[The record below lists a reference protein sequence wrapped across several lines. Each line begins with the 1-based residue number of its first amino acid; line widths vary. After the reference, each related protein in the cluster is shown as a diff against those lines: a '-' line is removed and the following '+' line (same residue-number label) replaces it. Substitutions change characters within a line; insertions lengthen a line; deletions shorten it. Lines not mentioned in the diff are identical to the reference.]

1 MEFDISY
8 LLFLQNIRESTGG
21 FFDEFFN
28 ALSKFAVDILPFLG
42 YIIFWSVSKKWG
54 YRFMITLWCGEVIN
68 GLLKLIVCAYRPWIR
83 SDKIN
88 PAGDSKVAATGYSFP
103 SGHSTVATIHYGT
116 IFAWQRKK
124 RLWLAIVCAVLLFL
138 TCFSR
143 NYLGVHTPQ
152 DVLVGF
158 GVSVVLIIVVGFAQ
172 KELEGNQKAVDIL
185 TFAGIAAVLGVLIF
199 VMFKPYPMDY
209 DANGN
214 LLVDPQRMMNDT
226 FKACGGFIG
235 LMIGSYIE
243 RHFIRYEVPAGA
255 AALPVL
261 TCVGFALMFAWE
273 QLFAPAT
280 IVQMLGKHWGN
291 MLAYGI
297 MVIFA
302 VALWPLVIRKAC
314 RSEKIAADKAT
325 EAETVKA

>member
-21 FFDEFFN
+21 VFDEFFN

-54 YRFMITLWCGEVIN
+54 YRVMITLWCGEVIN

-124 RLWLAIVCAVLLFL
+124 RMWLAIVCAVLLFL

-158 GVSVVLIIVVGFAQ
+158 GVSVVLIIVVGFSQ
-172 KELEGNQKAVDIL
+172 KKLEGNQKAVDIL

-280 IVQMLGKHWGN
+280 IVQILGKHWGN

-302 VALWPLVIRKAC
+302 VTLWPLVIRKAC

>member
-21 FFDEFFN
+21 VFDEFFN

-124 RLWLAIVCAVLLFL
+124 RMWLAIVCAVLLFL

-152 DVLVGF
+152 DVF
-158 GVSVVLIIVVGFAQ
+158 
-172 KELEGNQKAVDIL
+172 
-185 TFAGIAAVLGVLIF
+185 IAICEGVLALILMNRLFSYLEKNPEKEYIF
-199 VMFKPYPMDY
+199 LGIGFVAAWLGIIYITFKGYPMDY
-209 DANGN
+209 SADGK
-214 LLVDPQRMMNDT
+214 LIVDPQKMMNDGYGDLGKLMGFCAARFIDKKWIK
-226 FKACGGFIG
+226 FKPLELNAKSVVICLIG
-235 LMIGSYIE
+235 LIPMWAIINY
-243 RHFIRYEVPAGA
+243 VKA
-255 AALPVL
+255 PVVEL
-261 TCVGFALMFAWE
+261 
-273 QLFAPAT
+273 
-280 IVQMLGKHWGN
+280 LGGHWGK
-291 MLAYGI
+291 LVYA
-297 MVIFA
+297 VIL
-302 VALWPLVIRKAC
+302 VMYCLVVYPLVIKLIGRLTAKKAQ
-314 RSEKIAADKAT
+314 
-325 EAETVKA
+325 

>member
-124 RLWLAIVCAVLLFL
+124 RMWLAIVCAVLLFL

-158 GVSVVLIIVVGFAQ
+158 GVSVVLIIVVGFSQ
-172 KELEGNQKAVDIL
+172 KKLEGNQKAVDIL
-185 TFAGIAAVLGVLIF
+185 IAAVLGVLIF

-243 RHFIRYEVPAGA
+243 RHFIRYEIPTGA
-255 AALPVL
+255 AVLPVL
-261 TCVGFALMFAWE
+261 TGVGFALMYAWE

-280 IVQMLGKHWGN
+280 IVQILGKHWGN

>member
-21 FFDEFFN
+21 VFDD
-28 ALSKFAVDILPFLG
+28 LSKFAVDILPFLG

-124 RLWLAIVCAVLLFL
+124 RMWLAIVCAVLLFL

-158 GVSVVLIIVVGFAQ
+158 GVSVVLIIVVGFSQ
-172 KELEGNQKAVDIL
+172 KKLEGNQKAVDIL

-261 TCVGFALMFAWE
+261 TCVGFALRFAWE

-280 IVQMLGKHWGN
+280 IVQILGKHWGN

-325 EAETVKA
+325 EAETVNA

>member
-21 FFDEFFN
+21 VFDEFFN
-28 ALSKFAVDILPFLG
+28 ALSKFAVDTLPFLG

-124 RLWLAIVCAVLLFL
+124 RMWLAIVCAVLLFL

-158 GVSVVLIIVVGFAQ
+158 GVSVVLIIVVGFSQ
-172 KELEGNQKAVDIL
+172 KKLEGNQKAVDIL

-280 IVQMLGKHWGN
+280 IVQILGKHWGN

>member
-124 RLWLAIVCAVLLFL
+124 RMWLAIVCAVLLFL

>member
-8 LLFLQNIRESTGG
+8 LLFLQNIRESTSGV
-21 FFDEFFN
+21 FDEFFN

-124 RLWLAIVCAVLLFL
+124 RMWLAIVCAVLLFL

-158 GVSVVLIIVVGFAQ
+158 GVSVVLIIVVGFSQ
-172 KELEGNQKAVDIL
+172 KKLEGNQKAVDIL

-280 IVQMLGKHWGN
+280 IVQILGKHWGN

>member
-21 FFDEFFN
+21 VFDEFFN

-124 RLWLAIVCAVLLFL
+124 RMWLAIVCAVLLFL

-172 KELEGNQKAVDIL
+172 KKLEGNQKAVDIL

>member
-1 MEFDISY
+1 
-8 LLFLQNIRESTGG
+8 
-21 FFDEFFN
+21 
-28 ALSKFAVDILPFLG
+28 
-42 YIIFWSVSKKWG
+42 
-54 YRFMITLWCGEVIN
+54 MITLWCGEVIN

-302 VALWPLVIRKAC
+302 VTLWPLVIRKAC

>member
-21 FFDEFFN
+21 VFDEFFN

-124 RLWLAIVCAVLLFL
+124 RMWLAIVCAVLLFL

-158 GVSVVLIIVVGFAQ
+158 GVSVVLIIVVGFSQ
-172 KELEGNQKAVDIL
+172 KKLEGNQKAVDIL

-261 TCVGFALMFAWE
+261 TCVGFALMFA
-273 QLFAPAT
+273 
-280 IVQMLGKHWGN
+280 
-291 MLAYGI
+291 
-297 MVIFA
+297 
-302 VALWPLVIRKAC
+302 AC
-314 RSEKIAADKAT
+314 
-325 EAETVKA
+325 

>member
-261 TCVGFALMFAWE
+261 TCVGFALMFTWE

>member
-1 MEFDISY
+1 
-8 LLFLQNIRESTGG
+8 
-21 FFDEFFN
+21 
-28 ALSKFAVDILPFLG
+28 
-42 YIIFWSVSKKWG
+42 
-54 YRFMITLWCGEVIN
+54 MITLWCGEVIN

-124 RLWLAIVCAVLLFL
+124 RMWLAIVCAVLLFL

-158 GVSVVLIIVVGFAQ
+158 GVSVVLIIVVGFSQ
-172 KELEGNQKAVDIL
+172 KKLEGNQKAVDIL

-280 IVQMLGKHWGN
+280 IVQILGKHWGN

>member
-1 MEFDISY
+1 
-8 LLFLQNIRESTGG
+8 
-21 FFDEFFN
+21 
-28 ALSKFAVDILPFLG
+28 
-42 YIIFWSVSKKWG
+42 
-54 YRFMITLWCGEVIN
+54 MITLWCGEVIN

-124 RLWLAIVCAVLLFL
+124 RMWLAIVCAVLLFL

-158 GVSVVLIIVVGFAQ
+158 GVSVVLIIVVGFSQ
-172 KELEGNQKAVDIL
+172 KKLEGNQKAVDIL

-280 IVQMLGKHWGN
+280 IVQILGKHWGN

-314 RSEKIAADKAT
+314 RSEKNAADKAT

>member
-21 FFDEFFN
+21 VFDEFFN

-124 RLWLAIVCAVLLFL
+124 RMWLAIVCAVLLFL

-158 GVSVVLIIVVGFAQ
+158 GVSVVLIIVVGFSQ
-172 KELEGNQKAVDIL
+172 KKLEGNQKAVDIL
-185 TFAGIAAVLGVLIF
+185 TFAGIAAVLGLLIF

-280 IVQMLGKHWGN
+280 IVQILGKHWGN

>member
-1 MEFDISY
+1 
-8 LLFLQNIRESTGG
+8 
-21 FFDEFFN
+21 
-28 ALSKFAVDILPFLG
+28 
-42 YIIFWSVSKKWG
+42 
-54 YRFMITLWCGEVIN
+54 MITLWCGEVIN

-116 IFAWQRKK
+116 IFAWQRKN
-124 RLWLAIVCAVLLFL
+124 RMWLAIVCAVLLFL

-158 GVSVVLIIVVGFAQ
+158 GVSVVLIIVVGFSQ
-172 KELEGNQKAVDIL
+172 KKLEGNQKAVDIL

-280 IVQMLGKHWGN
+280 IVQILGKHWGN

>member
-21 FFDEFFN
+21 VFDEFFN

-124 RLWLAIVCAVLLFL
+124 RMWLAIVCAVLLFL

-158 GVSVVLIIVVGFAQ
+158 GVSVVLIIVVGFSQ
-172 KELEGNQKAVDIL
+172 KKLEGNQKAVDIL

-261 TCVGFALMFAWE
+261 LPLIRRQKPKPSRHEGTTALNDHNA
-273 QLFAPAT
+273 
-280 IVQMLGKHWGN
+280 
-291 MLAYGI
+291 
-297 MVIFA
+297 
-302 VALWPLVIRKAC
+302 
-314 RSEKIAADKAT
+314 
-325 EAETVKA
+325 